1 MKKISIFGD
10 FFRCLIPCADKNA
23 PAVGLRQNPD
33 KNAMKWPKKNFI
45 RTKNFGSGI
54 LGGCRGSFIC
64 VVVGSVQVV
73 VVADGIASTRFVS
86 ISFLGAFR
94 SRSLCVGYLRVVSH
108 LRSICHTVL
117 LMCVSSRCGSSTVSY
132 IGY

>member
-1 MKKISIFGD
+1 MPPE
-10 FFRCLIPCADKNA
+10 L
-23 PAVGLRQNPD
+23 VVVV
-33 KNAMKWPKKNFI
+33 
-45 RTKNFGSGI
+45 
-54 LGGCRGSFIC
+54 IC

-132 IGY
+132 IALVIELLNCDY